1 MGKKGKHKSIVYN
14 AFDLLKFIWDKKWM
28 LFFISAA
35 ACIVAVF
42 VSLSIT
48 PRFASSVVI
57 YPAAS
62 VSLSSNLTETSL
74 ISIENTDILSFG
86 EQTETERML
95 QILRSG
101 RMKNYI
107 INKYDLMK
115 HYNIDIASRYPYTQL
130 HNKFKKNITFRRTE
144 YNSIEIVVLDTDA
157 QIAADIANDI
167 VTYIDSIVHQI
178 QLERALEA
186 FRIAEKEYLATQQEV
201 EKLNDSIQEIRGLGV
216 LDYESQVASLS
227 EAYTNALTQND
238 DEAMDEIN
246 KRIYRLSR
254 YGGIYIE
261 LSKKLENEIER
272 LAQLKN
278 KYIAYKIDMEQ
289 TIPQVYIIDPA
300 AASEMKALP
309 KRSLI
314 VIISTLSTFVLAL
327 LLLLAV
333 EYFKTHQ

>member
-1 MGKKGKHKSIVYN
+1 MGKKGKHKIIVYN
-14 AFDLLKFIWDKKWM
+14 AFDLLNFIWVKKWI

-35 ACIVAVF
+35 AGVVAVF

-57 YPAAS
+57 YPTAS
-62 VSLSSNLTETSL
+62 VSLSGSLTETSV
-74 ISIENTDILSFG
+74 ISVENTDILSFG

-95 QILRSG
+95 QILKSG

-115 HYNIDIASRYPYTQL
+115 HYDIDVASRYPYTQL

-144 YNSIEIVVLDTDA
+144 YNSIEIFVLDTDA

-167 VTYIDSIVHQI
+167 VTYIDSIMHQI
-178 QLERALEA
+178 QHERALEA
-186 FRIAEKEYLATQQEV
+186 FRIAENEYLATQQEV
-201 EKLNDSIQEIRGLGV
+201 ERLNESLQEVRGLGV

-227 EAYTNALTQND
+227 EAYTNALIQNNN
-238 DEAMDEIN
+238 EALDEID
-246 KRIYRLSR
+246 KKMYLLTR
-254 YGGIYIE
+254 YGGTYIE

-272 LAQLKN
+272 LAQLRN
-278 KYIAYKIDMEQ
+278 KYAAYKIDMEQ

-300 AASEMKALP
+300 AVSEMKALP

-314 VIISTLSTFVLAL
+314 VIVSTLSTFALAL
-327 LLLLAV
+327 LLLLTI
-333 EYFKTHQ
+333 EYFKTLK

>member
-1 MGKKGKHKSIVYN
+1 MGKKKKQKSIVYN
-14 AFDLLKFIWDKKWM
+14 AFDLLKFIWDKKWI

-62 VSLSSNLTETSL
+62 VSLSSSLTETSL
-74 ISIENTDILSFG
+74 ISVESTDILSFG

-101 RMKNYI
+101 RIKNYI

-115 HYNIDIASRYPYTQL
+115 HYDIDVASRYPYTQL
-130 HNKFKKNITFRRTE
+130 HKKVKKNITFRRTE
-144 YNSIEIVVLDTDA
+144 YNSIEIVVLDTDS

-167 VTYIDSIVHQI
+167 VTYIDSIMHQI
-178 QLERALEA
+178 QHERALEA
-186 FRIAEKEYLATQQEV
+186 FRIAEKEYLAAQQEV
-201 EKLNDSIQEIRGLGV
+201 ERLNDSLQEIRGFGV

-227 EAYTNALTQND
+227 EAYTNALAQSN
-238 DEAMDEIN
+238 DEALNEIN
-246 KRIYRLSR
+246 KKFYLLSR

-278 KYIAYKIDMEQ
+278 KYVAYKINMEQ

-300 AASEMKALP
+300 AASEMKAVP

-314 VIISTLSTFVLAL
+314 VIVSTLSTFALAL
-327 LLLLAV
+327 LLLLII